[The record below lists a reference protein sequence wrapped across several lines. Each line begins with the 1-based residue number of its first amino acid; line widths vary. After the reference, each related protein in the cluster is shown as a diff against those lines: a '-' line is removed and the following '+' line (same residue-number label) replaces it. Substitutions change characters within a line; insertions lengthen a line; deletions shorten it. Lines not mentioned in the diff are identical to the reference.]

1 MKDRALQ
8 MTSTPQGFDLD
19 INLTTDRQGLK
30 TGLQV
35 GNTLYQNQ
43 AVILTAK
50 RGEIKEYPAF
60 GIGIEEM
67 LNDNEFSLWQSR
79 IVRDMELD
87 GMKVLRLVI
96 NEKGIDLNAIYT

>member
-1 MKDRALQ
+1 MKDKGIQLK
-8 MTSTPQGFDLD
+8 MTPEGFDLD
-19 INLTTDRQGLK
+19 IKVTTDKEGKK

-87 GMKVLRLVI
+87 GMKVLRLEI